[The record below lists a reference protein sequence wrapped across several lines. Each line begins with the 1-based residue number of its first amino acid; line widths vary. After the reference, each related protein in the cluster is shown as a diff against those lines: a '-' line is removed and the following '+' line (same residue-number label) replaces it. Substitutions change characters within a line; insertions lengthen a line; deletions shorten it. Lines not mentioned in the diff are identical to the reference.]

1 MKNPWLIVVFLMVGT
16 TLSFRAKGG
25 KSYTREIMDSTRAK
39 MGNHDAGYAAKL
51 FS

>member
-1 MKNPWLIVVFLMVGT
+1 MVGT
-16 TLSFRAKGG
+16 TLSFGAHREKASTG
-25 KSYTREIMDSTRAK
+25 EIMDSTRAK

>member
-1 MKNPWLIVVFLMVGT
+1 MIFVFLMVGT

-25 KSYTREIMDSTRAK
+25 KAYPGEIMDSTCAT
-39 MGNHDAGYAAKL
+39 MGNHGAGYAAKL